1 MLPAEPF
8 LDPAN
13 AEFWIRVGAGL
24 ACGGAI
30 GLERQVRG
38 KPAGMRTSVLVCLGT
53 VFFVQLGAALGGPND
68 PTRVLG
74 QVVTGIGFLGAGVIL
89 SRDGIVVGV
98 TSASVV
104 WLLAAIGAAIGLGYL
119 PAAFAVTVVALLV
132 LVGMEYLERSF
143 NWLRQGVHSRIGRDG
158 ESR

>member
-1 MLPAEPF
+1 MLLPEPF
-8 LDPAN
+8 LDPGN
-13 AEFWIRVGAGL
+13 VEFWLRVGAGL

-30 GLERQVRG
+30 GLERQIRG

-53 VFFVQLGAALGGPND
+53 VFFVELGAALGGPND

-98 TSASVV
+98 TSAAVV
-104 WLLAAIGAAIGLGYL
+104 WLLAGVGAAIGLGYL
-119 PAAFAVTVVALLV
+119 PAAFAVTAVALLV

-143 NWLRQGVHSRIGRDG
+143 NWLRQGVHARIGRDP